1 MKKNLLV
8 IALVSVSLFSC
19 FEKKDDTK
27 VETSTPT
34 QIPTNQANSNAST
47 LYGLTQE
54 EIDLIEN
61 SIKPMA

>member
-34 QIPTNQANSNAST
+34 QTPTNQANSNAST
-47 LYGLTQE
+47 L
-54 EIDLIEN
+54 
-61 SIKPMA
+61 